1 MKTISM
7 AILFLLLVSIIAI
20 GCGVPPSAAPETTI
34 GELSDEEVSGEL
46 DELDEL
52 EQQSQEL
59 DDVAWEEPEQAVQG

>member
-1 MKTISM
+1 MKQITMI
-7 AILFLLLVSIIAI
+7 ILSLLIISIIAI
-20 GCGVPPSAAPETTI
+20 GCKAPIPAASDTVS

-59 DDVAWEEPEQAVQG
+59 DDVAWEEPEQAVQE